1 MKRSLLHKGLL
12 APAILLLIGATPCF
26 GQGYSTEDVVLVQ
39 GVIDGIGEAG
49 DAAQARALIA
59 SLPDV
64 KMIRVCPD
72 THNAYIKA
80 IPGHHLTM
88 ATVNEALAAGG
99 FRIRCFQQVQHS
111 ADFTP
116 LNPANCSGSSSEV
129 QQATE

>member
-12 APAILLLIGATPCF
+12 APAFLLFLSTIPCL
-26 GQGYSTEDVVLVQ
+26 GQGYIPEDVVLVQ

-49 DAAQARALIA
+49 DATQARALIA
-59 SLPDV
+59 ALPDV

-80 IPGHHLTM
+80 IPGHHLTT
-88 ATVNEALAAGG
+88 ASVNEALAAGG

-111 ADFTP
+111 TDFIP
-116 LNPANCSGSSSEV
+116 LDPANCSGTSSEM